1 MYFNIANAS
10 SSVHHWKLLAGVE
23 EGGEEK
29 WKIKKRREPEIMS
42 DTGDWQ
48 LSDIFSANTV
58 FCNTLDGD
66 LLLLGN
72 SSCVKSTRGLEK
84 KKKKGERKKEKQHAS
99 FPCKLLQRKMVN
111 IKKQNLLCIFSLL
124 IRSVFL
130 IDLGVAS
137 ASVSLSH
144 GRLRC

>member
-10 SSVHHWKLLAGVE
+10 SSVYHWKLLAGVE

-84 KKKKGERKKEKQHAS
+84 KKKEEKEK
-99 FPCKLLQRKMVN
+99 RKNNMHH
-111 IKKQNLLCIFSLL
+111 
-124 IRSVFL
+124 FL
-130 IDLGVAS
+130 ANYYKEKW
-137 ASVSLSH
+137 
-144 GRLRC
+144 

>member
-1 MYFNIANAS
+1 
-10 SSVHHWKLLAGVE
+10 
-23 EGGEEK
+23 
-29 WKIKKRREPEIMS
+29 MS
-42 DTGDWQ
+42 DIGDWQ

-66 LLLLGN
+66 LFLLGN
-72 SSCVKSTRGLEK
+72 SSCVKSTRGFK
-84 KKKKGERKKEKQHAS
+84 KKNTAERKKEKQHAS

-137 ASVSLSH
+137 GSVSLSH